1 MCRPKDTGLV
11 HSQYDV
17 AKSDSIHGCAPE
29 QQIQL
34 THVPINQI
42 SVYSSKKEWV
52 TSWHNNFVSSNVIWF
67 YVKCEGGRVITDKK
81 EIQYKLQQC

>member
-17 AKSDSIHGCAPE
+17 AKSGSIHGCAPE

-52 TSWHNNFVSSNVIWF
+52 TS
-67 YVKCEGGRVITDKK
+67 
-81 EIQYKLQQC
+81 